1 MNDGG
6 PAFPRAGGVFETG
19 QDGMSL
25 RDFYAGLFGASMAAS
40 EKSCQEIAER
50 AREEGVRPTHM
61 LVIAAFD
68 FAEAMIAERA
78 LRLARERAKP

>member
-6 PAFPRAGGVFETG
+6 PAFPKASGLFKTG

-25 RDFYAGLFGASMAAS
+25 RDFYAGLLGASMAAI
-40 EKSCQEIAER
+40 EKWCQVIAES
-50 AREEGVRPTHM
+50 AMEEGVRPTHM
-61 LVIAAFD
+61 LVITAFD

-78 LRLARERAKP
+78 LSLARERAKP